1 MLKTK
6 MKQKFTSSLTCSWGT
21 LLVKWYPF
29 KQKLHIETNARW
41 YSFPNEN
48 CISENNTNNQ
58 AQNSA
63 VSMATRL
70 ALLVFLNCWM
80 TWKNHK
86 PNKINPNCLLYTM
99 VMGVWVMKIQV
110 NPLLQMPGNDVFYF
124 RVMSM
129 LYIRDKKTN
138 TKEKQKKRNQCY
150 ETHG

>member
-1 MLKTK
+1 
-6 MKQKFTSSLTCSWGT
+6 
-21 LLVKWYPF
+21 
-29 KQKLHIETNARW
+29 
-41 YSFPNEN
+41 
-48 CISENNTNNQ
+48 
-58 AQNSA
+58 
-63 VSMATRL
+63 
-70 ALLVFLNCWM
+70 
-80 TWKNHK
+80 
-86 PNKINPNCLLYTM
+86 M